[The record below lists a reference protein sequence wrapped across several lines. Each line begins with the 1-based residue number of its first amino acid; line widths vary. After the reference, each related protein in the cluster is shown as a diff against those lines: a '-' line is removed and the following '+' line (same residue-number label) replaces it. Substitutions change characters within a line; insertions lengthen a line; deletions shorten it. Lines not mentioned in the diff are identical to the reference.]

1 MSDKM
6 SDNSVMDNMNNMKH
20 HMKGGKKS
28 RKTKKRTGNDWTRLV
43 TKTFRKNKKSDKN
56 YTFKQ
61 AILDSKKIYKKG
73 GNHDSN
79 PVTNM
84 PDQAKKD
91 AEHIKQTMGLGG
103 KKNNKD
109 DKEEEE
115 DEEEK
120 KGGNDKNDD
129 KDEEEKKGGNDK
141 NDDKDEE
148 EKKGGKKSQK

>member
-73 GNHDSN
+73 GNHDSI
-79 PVTNM
+79 PVANM

-91 AEHIKQTMGLGG
+91 AEHIKHTMGM
-103 KKNNKD
+103 
-109 DKEEEE
+109 
-115 DEEEK
+115 
-120 KGGNDKNDD
+120 GGNDKNDDKEQDEKNGGNDKNDDKDD
-129 KDEEEKKGGNDK
+129 KDEEEKKGGNNK
-141 NDDKDEE
+141 NDDKDDK